1 VSPAGSRRDA
11 CTVSW
16 DFGISRNFRRRFSRF
31 RGSGADDAM
40 AWSLPRLERAP
51 MQLAAPAQ
59 AKRLRAAIDD
69 GMPALRA

>member
-1 VSPAGSRRDA
+1 
-11 CTVSW
+11 
-16 DFGISRNFRRRFSRF
+16 
-31 RGSGADDAM
+31 M

-51 MQLAAPAQ
+51 MQLAAAAQ

>member
-1 VSPAGSRRDA
+1 VSPAGSRRDV
-11 CTVSW
+11 CTASRN
-16 DFGISRNFRRRFSRF
+16 FRISRNFRRRFSRF

-40 AWSLPRLERAP
+40 AWSLSRLERAP
-51 MQLAAPAQ
+51 MQLAASAQ